1 MYSFSDVVSAHV
13 YLLHLEKVDVLQ
25 QDSVKVRYASGWLRR
40 TISLAFPTMCNE
52 SVEEMT
58 M

>member
-25 QDSVKVRYASGWLRR
+25 QDSVQMRYASWLA
-40 TISLAFPTMCNE
+40 SSDYFPRIPYY
-52 SVEEMT
+52 V
-58 M
+58 